1 MFEEMTSGQYS
12 PGAKCASFE
21 TNSDKLYAWVHTLQY
36 RSYEDLTASD
46 DYLINSLDQAKGQI
60 MIVVSNQSS
69 TDTQKLVTITVCLSS
84 LTTNFFNLENFN
96 KELASLEKWGGKLV
110 KRNK

>member
-1 MFEEMTSGQYS
+1 MTSGQYN

-21 TNSDKLYAWVHTLQY
+21 TNSDKLYDWVHTLQY
-36 RSYEDLTASD
+36 RFYEDLTASD
-46 DYLINSLDQAKGQI
+46 DYLINSLEDQAKGQI

-69 TDTQKLVTITVCLSS
+69 TDTQKLVSITVCLSS

-96 KELASLEKWGGKLV
+96 KELESLKKWEGKLV